1 MSDTR
6 ILPDD
11 ARIIIPLRDA
21 VLFPGVL
28 SPVTVRRE
36 SSIAAAQEAVKTE
49 RPVGFLLQRDPSKSD
64 VGPNDL
70 CWVGTEGPIARYITG
85 QEGAHHLL
93 VQGQSRFRVL
103 EFLEGWPYMVAR
115 VAEVAEAEAQDSQV
129 EARFLQ
135 LKEQA
140 IEAIALLPNVPD

>member
-1 MSDTR
+1 MTDTR
-6 ILPDD
+6 TLPED

-36 SSIAAAQEAVKTE
+36 SSVAAAQDAVKNE
-49 RPVGFLLQRDPSKSD
+49 RPVGFLLQRDPSKSTVEPD
-64 VGPNDL
+64 DL
-70 CWVGTEGPIARYITG
+70 YWVGTEGPIARYITG

-103 EFLEGWPYMVAR
+103 EFLTGWPYMVAR
-115 VAEVAEAEAQDSQV
+115 VRSEEHTSE
-129 EARFLQ
+129 LQ
-135 LKEQA
+135 SRENLVCR
-140 IEAIALLPNVPD
+140 LLLEKK